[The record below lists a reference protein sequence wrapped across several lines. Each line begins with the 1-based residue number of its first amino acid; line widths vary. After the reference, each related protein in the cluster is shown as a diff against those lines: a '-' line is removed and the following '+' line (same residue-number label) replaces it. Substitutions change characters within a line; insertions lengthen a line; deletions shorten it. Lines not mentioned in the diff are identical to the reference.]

1 MVTMTS
7 SEWGKILRRKRKEDN
22 KCLICGA
29 QDARTLKGRTTCQNC
44 ADKKKQA
51 DFYRKADRKNKG
63 LCVYCG
69 VKEATVGMLSCQE
82 CRDKKRLYLEKYWTV
97 GPSRKR
103 DW

>member
-1 MVTMTS
+1 MVTS
-7 SEWGKILRRKRKEDN
+7 SEAGKILRQKRKSEH

-29 QDARTLKGRTTCQNC
+29 QDSRTLNGRTTCESC
-44 ADKKKQA
+44 TADKKQS
-51 DFYRKADRKNKG
+51 DFYRKAERKKKG